1 MIQNV
6 AMAWRLTRRELRG
19 GIKGFR
25 IFLAC
30 LILGVAAIA
39 AVGSVREALRAGLSS
54 QGAVLLG
61 GDASISFTYRFA
73 DEAELAMIVDA
84 AEDVSVVADF
94 RSMIVL
100 GDERAL
106 TQVKAVDDA
115 YPLYG
120 AAKLDP
126 SISMAT
132 ALDGMNGQPG
142 IVMDDLLIDRLG
154 LQIGDSLT
162 LGEIPFVL
170 MAVLLP
176 KAART
181 RAPSARPSRTVGSEA
196 TGQSP

>member
-73 DEAELAMIVDA
+73 DEAELAMIADA

-100 GDERAL
+100 GEERAL

-126 SISMAT
+126 PMPMAT

-170 MAVLLP
+170 DG
-176 KAART
+176 
-181 RAPSARPSRTVGSEA
+181 RAGQR
-196 TGQSP
+196 TGQRHRRVRPWPTLDPAALGAGGI